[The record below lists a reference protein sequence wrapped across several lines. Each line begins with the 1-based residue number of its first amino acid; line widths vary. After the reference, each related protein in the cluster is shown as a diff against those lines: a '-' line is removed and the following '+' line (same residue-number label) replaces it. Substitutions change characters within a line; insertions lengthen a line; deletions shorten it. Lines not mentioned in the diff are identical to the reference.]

1 MPDFCLVVLFFLW
14 TDVALAVVP
23 SPTNVLLHCHNFE
36 NKLTWGFAEFPPGL
50 QFKVDI
56 SSYSEDNR
64 CLGAQWVEPPK
75 LEVNLSRLPDPEDA
89 YWITVRA
96 VMGQDESDPAPY
108 DGIVFSYNKNTQESQ
123 HCSVDLPP
131 LNVTRL
137 SDHQVQIQF
146 QHPWEFYQPK
156 IQSCKKQKR
165 KRQRELPTFKYDVI
179 VQNKTETVYCEE
191 SLCEKDVHVD
201 PEQEQCVKIKGEF
214 KNVNVESR
222 GDHCVQP
229 RKEDKPYTYVF
240 IVIAIVTALVAVAIL
255 VMLYRKK
262 TQPSTALPHF
272 MKRFI
277 LVKPPTMPGV
287 QDPIHPLEVEPS
299 SPTPLISQTDM
310 EDTNTSNYD
319 TRSSP
324 RPVHDEGEA
333 PSLGERPAYMEG
345 RDLEEDE
352 DEEEKEVFR
361 SDYEKRPPQEELMLQ
376 TE

>member
-1 MPDFCLVVLFFLW
+1 MWFQLLLQFFFFCLLFPYLHQRCK
-14 TDVALAVVP
+14 ALP

-56 SSYSEDNR
+56 SSYLEDNR
-64 CLGAQWVEPPK
+64 YDSIFSKSQWVEPPK

-96 VMGQDESDPAPY
+96 VMGQDESAPHMFTFFFNVVCVL
-108 DGIVFSYNKNTQESQ
+108 G
-123 HCSVDLPP
+123 SVDLPP

-179 VQNKTETVYCEE
+179 VQNKVSLHALILMFYCEE

-222 GDHCVQP
+222 GDHL
-229 RKEDKPYTYVF
+229 
-240 IVIAIVTALVAVAIL
+240 IAIVTALVAVAIL